1 MNNAPTTEKKRGFGR
16 FVTRLFP
23 SYSLIPIVFWAIF
36 NFAAYYGVRAINV
49 GRTHY
54 DLSIPLDDI
63 IPFFSPAIIVYILWY
78 IQIAAGMILIVRE
91 SREVCFRVFSG
102 EIIAKIFSAA
112 VFLIVPT
119 VMVRPEIDSD
129 GFCELLTRGI
139 YAADTPD
146 NLFPSLH
153 CLESWLWFRGLM
165 KCKKVP
171 KGFTVGFGVFSVLV
185 FASVVLVKQH
195 LFVDI
200 PAGILL
206 AELGLLLSKKL
217 GAERVFEKLDRA
229 IFLRKKEVRSSEG

>member
-1 MNNAPTTEKKRGFGR
+1 MKNAPTTEKKRGFGR

-23 SYSLIPIVFWAIF
+23 SYSLIPIVLWAIF

-63 IPFFSPAIIVYILWY
+63 IPFFSPAIIVYVLWY
-78 IQIAAGMILIVRE
+78 IQIAVGMILIVRE

-146 NLFPSLH
+146 NLFPS
-153 CLESWLWFRGLM
+153 R
-165 KCKKVP
+165 
-171 KGFTVGFGVFSVLV
+171 
-185 FASVVLVKQH
+185 
-195 LFVDI
+195 
-200 PAGILL
+200 
-206 AELGLLLSKKL
+206 
-217 GAERVFEKLDRA
+217 
-229 IFLRKKEVRSSEG
+229 